1 MIVKSLLK
9 NVTEDKRF
17 VISFGVLTALA
28 VGLRVAL
35 IAAADTRS
43 IVTYIPDDSFYY
55 FQLAYNFIK
64 GLPSSVDGV
73 HLTNGYHPLW
83 VWNIGPIMLLK
94 DVDPTLAV
102 KAVLLYGSFL
112 SVGTAFVIYFI
123 VREIG
128 VPRWVGLFAYGV
140 YLFTPNIALGD
151 AIGEP
156 SGLSNFLIALTALVL
171 IRVAKGGGF
180 GFRRAAGFGVLLGL
194 LILARTDNLL
204 FASIFY
210 VFVFKW
216 GPGFRPKYLATTA
229 VVAAAII
236 APWYIWNLVVF
247 GTFVQ
252 VSAVAVPYL
261 NHVHLYDNPNT
272 LQTAYI
278 VLVKSIGGAWVI
290 TRFFPGAL
298 LLLFLS
304 GALCAVYHRKYEGT
318 HIEKRAVTLSFALFA
333 VVALLYFLHSAGAL
347 YIRSWHTASAAP
359 ITVIIVA
366 LFLSIFK
373 GTSSGNRIFRGVFVA
388 LYIVLISAAAVR
400 LSILPPES
408 HLTENLRAVEWVKEN
423 PDSVIST
430 YDAGIISYF
439 TDGAVLPV
447 DGNVNIEAHEA
458 IVERRLYDYMVE
470 NDVGY
475 FINWSVMLKKYQ
487 PFWPYPREDIF
498 TDVTP
503 KDLPLKKAGRAG
515 EFRYYKLD
523 RSYEPPE

>member
-1 MIVKSLLK
+1 MIVKSLLED
-9 NVTEDKRF
+9 VMEDKRF

-28 VGLRVAL
+28 VGLRVTL

-102 KAVLLYGSFL
+102 KAVLLYGSLL

-128 VPRWVGLFAYGV
+128 GPRWVGLFAYGV
-140 YLFTPNIALGD
+140 YLFTPNIARED
-151 AIGEP
+151 AMGEP

-171 IRVAKGGGF
+171 IRVAKGKGF
-180 GFRRAAGFGVLLGL
+180 GFRRAIGFGALLGL
-194 LILARTDNLL
+194 LILVRADNLL

-210 VFVFKW
+210 VFFFIW

-229 VVAAAII
+229 GITAAVI

-252 VSAVAVPYL
+252 ISAVAVPYL
-261 NHVHLYDNPNT
+261 NHVHVYDSPNT
-272 LQTAYI
+272 LRTAYT
-278 VLVKSIGGAWVI
+278 VLIKSIGGVWVI
-290 TRFFPGAL
+290 TRYFPGAL

-304 GALCAVYHRKYEGT
+304 GTLCAVYHQKYEGT
-318 HIEKRAVTLSFALFA
+318 RLEKRAVTLSFTLFA
-333 VVALLYFLHSAGAL
+333 VVALLYFLHSVGAL

-359 ITVIIVA
+359 ITVILVA

-373 GTSSGNRIFRGVFVA
+373 GASTGNRIFRGVFVA
-388 LYIVLISAAAVR
+388 LYIVLISTAAVR

-439 TDGAVLPV
+439 TDGAVLPI

-458 IVERRLYDYMVE
+458 IVERRLYDYMME
-470 NDVGY
+470 NDVDY
-475 FINWSVMLKKYQ
+475 FINWSCMLKKYQ
-487 PFWPYPREDIF
+487 PFWPYPHEDIF

-503 KDLPLKKAGRAG
+503 IDLPLKKAGRAG
-515 EFRYYKLD
+515 EFRYYKLN
-523 RSYEPPE
+523 RSYVPPD